1 MEIRPACREEVEL
14 LAEIQRAASV
24 AGFAHIFDPSRY
36 PFPIDS
42 VRQRWRE
49 ALDDPG
55 ARVSVAEIDGKPA
68 GLAGVHAD
76 WLDGLYVVPEL
87 WGQGVGRALH
97 DHALDTVRGLGSDR
111 AHLWVLEHNHR
122 ARRFYGRLGWRPND
136 ETRVVPFPPNPLD
149 VGYTIDLKSRL
160 AER

>member
-42 VRQRWRE
+42 VRQRGRE
-49 ALDDPG
+49 ALDDPP
-55 ARVSVAEIDGKPA
+55 ARVSVAEIDGKPT
-68 GLAGVHAD
+68 GLAGV
-76 WLDGLYVVPEL
+76 
-87 WGQGVGRALH
+87 
-97 DHALDTVRGLGSDR
+97 HALDTVRGLGSDR

-122 ARRFYGRLGWRPND
+122 ARRFYERLG
-136 ETRVVPFPPNPLD
+136 
-149 VGYTIDLKSRL
+149 
-160 AER
+160 